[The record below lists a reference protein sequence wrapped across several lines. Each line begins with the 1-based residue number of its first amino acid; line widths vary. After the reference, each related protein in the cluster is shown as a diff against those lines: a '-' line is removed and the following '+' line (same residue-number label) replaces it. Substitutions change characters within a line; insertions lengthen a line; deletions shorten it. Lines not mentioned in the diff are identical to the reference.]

1 LPCGNLSPS
10 SAGSGKSTVM
20 KTASGAKLNV
30 PRVLLLAACLGVAL
44 VFWDSPVLLP
54 LKLLVVMMH
63 ETGHALATLLVGG
76 TVQKVTIAVNQ
87 SGACLSHLPPGWG
100 SKVLVYSAGY
110 LGSALAGG
118 ALILATLRFRASRWV
133 LGSLCLWLLLMAAFY
148 AGDLFTLAFCIGT
161 AVALG
166 MGARLLPVSAVDLV
180 NLFLAAFSSLYVL
193 FDLREGL
200 WNPAVRAHSDA
211 ALLAG
216 LTFVPA
222 IVWAG
227 IWTLLALALL
237 AVFAWRSVRVA
248 KAQGFSMRRS
258 LNTMPHAR

>member
-1 LPCGNLSPS
+1 
-10 SAGSGKSTVM
+10 M
-20 KTASGAKLNV
+20 KTASGAKLNAA
-30 PRVLLLAACLGVAL
+30 RVLLLALFLGLAL
-44 VFWDSPVLLP
+44 VFWNSLILLP

-76 TVQKVTIAVNQ
+76 TIQKVTIAANQ
-87 SGACLSHLPPGWG
+87 SGACLSYLPPGWG
-100 SKVLVYSAGY
+100 AKVLVYSAGY

-133 LGSLCLWLLLMAAFY
+133 LGILCLWLLVMATFY
-148 AGDLFTLAFCIGT
+148 AGDLFTLLFCVAT
-161 AVALG
+161 ALALG
-166 MGARLLPVSAVDLV
+166 MGAKLLPVSVVDLV

-200 WNPAVRAHSDA
+200 WNPLARAHSDA
-211 ALLAG
+211 ALLAN

-222 IVWAG
+222 IIWAA

-237 AVFAWRSVRVA
+237 ALFAWRSVRVA
-248 KAQGFSMRRS
+248 KAQGFSIRRS
-258 LNTMPHAR
+258 FSTL